1 MTSGSARLRGTGLE
15 ALTGHPLTGFGHLH
29 PYHAPRPKMLL
40 GAGIDPQTLCLTVL
54 RCTIELHGLLSNI
67 HSRILGTS
75 IGTYSCRSSIQ
86 LYL

>member
-1 MTSGSARLRGTGLE
+1 
-15 ALTGHPLTGFGHLH
+15 
-29 PYHAPRPKMLL
+29 MLL

-67 HSRILGTS
+67 HPRILG

-86 LYL
+86 LYSSSFRNPHGRTKFELVLQVHTKFKFSTRV